1 MRERCCV
8 TKPTVDLGGIDVQ
21 QIGVTQYDLRRIAEI
36 QHELRL
42 GAGAAGFEMQR
53 KAPFASQRRHLTAR
67 HLADVLYVGE

>member
-42 GAGAAGFEMQR
+42 GAGAADSRCSERPHSQ
-53 KAPFASQRRHLTAR
+53 AS
-67 HLADVLYVGE
+67 DVI